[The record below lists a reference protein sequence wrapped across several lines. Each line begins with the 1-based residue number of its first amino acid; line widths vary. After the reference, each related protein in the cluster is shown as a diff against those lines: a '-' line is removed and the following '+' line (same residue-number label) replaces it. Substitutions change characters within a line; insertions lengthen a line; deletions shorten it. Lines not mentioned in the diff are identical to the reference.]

1 MTPRI
6 KDFINRGVMPLVG
19 RERELRLLNEA
30 FNDLLEGEPRA
41 VWMSGPPGVGKSRLL
56 DELKD
61 RAGDAATR
69 SLVVHAKWYE
79 REGLELGPLGNA
91 LEVLRPALTAS
102 LAARIY
108 RDGTV
113 ATVDAAVEAVQVA
126 SRRYPV
132 VLILDD
138 LHYLTSS
145 AELARFV
152 SAIEEIPLLLICTTR
167 PVENPAL
174 RSLRSALAGSIPP
187 QELEIGPLDGAGIAE
202 AAEILFGA
210 ATPEGMLGQI
220 ADLSAGLPL
229 ALREVFRELIAGDHL
244 IPSTGDAWK
253 WQIDALEDEELRGIG
268 DRVHGFT
275 GRLASLPEE
284 ERRLLAMAAVLGE
297 QFNRELLRHLAERCG
312 RWDEHAFERLILGGF
327 VAVSTP
333 SVRFGAREPEG
344 RLCYAFM
351 HTLLWKAAAAMELEG
366 VPRKHELATA
376 TLDILTRGVGE
387 IYTVSAIQGTDPC
400 TFAAGDLVPLLDW
413 VVAVGRK
420 LSSLY
425 AEAYVAL
432 CVATLEPLRRRK
444 PEWKESERDS
454 YLAALSTYA
463 ERLYL
468 IGARDSLHEV
478 ADEIATILESL
489 LDAPPAS
496 TEERIARLDAAVVVW
511 HDALFRGNPERAK
524 GFLDRLLTFLP
535 PPAEQSDREL
545 RGAAEAIRLTADYS
559 FRRGEF
565 AEALDLAAPYID
577 EMDRMRPETLN
588 ALLKVLLPAML
599 DAGRLDEGREM
610 VEVGLRL
617 RREADLFTEYELLW
631 LAAIYAQTVR
641 DCQAMRGYA
650 SEMRSLTD
658 RYPLYRNLSSN
669 YFFLPQAA
677 AWEGRKESLGKLEEE
692 FRSVPPPARSSPT
705 QVLIARHQ
713 FQIAWN
719 IVGEPEKSLDFARGI
734 HESNTSISP
743 HHGMVIAREELRSS
757 IDRRD
762 VEETAKLSER
772 VLEFAQQLGGE
783 FSNQG
788 SERRRR
794 LESLLLLGRSIV
806 QEAPEELLAAA
817 STLGS
822 EDFEMV
828 DALRAARL
836 LLEAAE
842 RTAGRKREFNDA
854 AYGILERSLPPIAG
868 DGLSGVAH
876 VWLDRMGSLLP
887 KTRLMRFRQAIG
899 DDPRQQE
906 EVSDIFIEGGST
918 QGGIQ
923 GGRILRTFGALRIE
937 GVDDHGAK
945 LESKTRTLVAALVVA
960 RLGDTRSL
968 GELTR
973 DRFADLLWPDMPSD
987 KAVNNLHATLSYAR
1001 RFLGGSSTILQADGV
1016 YELGGDAAIDAV
1028 EFRENIKKGN
1038 RLYNEGVYFGAAVA
1052 YRQALD
1058 LATGD
1063 FLEGMYA
1070 EWVDSIRES
1079 LRGEL
1084 ATAVERLIQLE
1095 LDREN
1100 YTVVPPLAER
1110 LLVLDDLHDGAY
1122 EALIRSAAARGAR
1135 REAFTYFK
1143 RYETALDAYGAG
1155 PARKI
1160 SELMERVRAGD
1171 LGDR

>member
-1 MTPRI
+1 
-6 KDFINRGVMPLVG
+6 MPLVG

-79 REGLELGPLGNA
+79 GEGLELGPLGNA

-102 LAARIY
+102 LAARLY

-138 LHYLTSS
+138 LHYLTAS

-187 QELEIGPLDGAGIAE
+187 QEMEIGPLDGAGIAE
-202 AAEILFGA
+202 AAEVLFGA
-210 ATPEGMLGQI
+210 VTPEGMLGQI

-229 ALREVFRELIAGDHL
+229 ALREVFRELISADHL
-244 IPSTGDAWK
+244 VPSTGDAWK
-253 WQIDALEDEELRGIG
+253 WEIDALEDDELRAIG
-268 DRVHGFT
+268 DRVHGFS

-297 QFNRELLRHLAERCG
+297 QFNRELLRHIAERFG
-312 RWDEHAFERLILGGF
+312 GWDEHAFERLILGGF

-351 HTLLWKAAAAMELEG
+351 HTLLWKAAAAMGLEG
-366 VPRKHELATA
+366 VPPRRDLAHA
-376 TLDILTRGVGE
+376 TLEILTRGIGE
-387 IYTVSAIQGTDPC
+387 IYTVSAIEGIDPS
-400 TFAAGDLVPLLDW
+400 TLGVEERVRLLDW
-413 VVAVGRK
+413 IVTVGRK

-425 AEAYVAL
+425 AEAFVAL
-432 CVATLEPLRRRK
+432 CSTTLEPVRIGIAELQGIEK
-444 PEWKESERDS
+444 GGERDS

-468 IGARDSLHEV
+468 IGARDPLHEV
-478 ADEIATILESL
+478 ADEIAGMLESL
-489 LDAPPAS
+489 LETPPAN
-496 TEERIARLDAAVVVW
+496 TDERITRLDAAVVVW

-524 GFLDRLLTFLP
+524 GFLDRLLAFLP

-545 RGAAEAIRLTADYS
+545 RGAAEAIRLMADYS

-565 AEALDLAAPYID
+565 AEALDLASPYIN

-599 DAGRLDEGREM
+599 DAGRLDEGKEM

-617 RREADLFTEYELLW
+617 RREADLFTEYELLY

-641 DCQAMRGYA
+641 DGQAMRGYA
-650 SEMRSLTD
+650 NDMRSLTD

-677 AWEGRKESLGKLEEE
+677 AWEGRKEALGKLEEE
-692 FRSVPPPARSSPT
+692 FRNVPPPARSSPT

-719 IVGEPEKSLDFARGI
+719 IVGEPERARHFARDI
-734 HESNTSISP
+734 HESSTPISP

-757 IDRRD
+757 IDSRD
-762 VEETAKLSER
+762 IEGTARASER
-772 VLEFAQQLGGE
+772 VQEFAKQLGGDYT
-783 FSNQG
+783 NQE

-794 LESLLLLGRSIV
+794 LESLLLLGRSID
-806 QEAPEELLAAA
+806 QDAPEELLTAA
-817 STLGS
+817 SALAPG
-822 EDFEMV
+822 DFEMV
-828 DALRAARL
+828 DALRASRL

-842 RTAGRKREFNDA
+842 RVAGRKREFNDA
-854 AYGILERSLPPIAG
+854 AYGILERSLPAIAA

-876 VWLDRMGSLLP
+876 LWLDGMGELLP
-887 KTRLMRFRQAIG
+887 KTRLMRFRQAVG
-899 DDPRQQE
+899 DDPRDQDDA
-906 EVSDIFIEGGST
+906 SDLSTGGET
-918 QGGIQ
+918 GQGGTH
-923 GGRILRTFGALRIE
+923 GRRILRTFGALRIE

-1001 RFLGGSSTILQADGV
+1001 RFLGGSQTILQADGV
-1016 YELGGDAAIDAV
+1016 YELGDDVAIDAV

-1058 LATGD
+1058 LSAGD

-1100 YTVVPPLAER
+1100 YTAVPSLAER

-1160 SELMERVRAGD
+1160 SELMERVRSGD
-1171 LGDR
+1171 LGQG